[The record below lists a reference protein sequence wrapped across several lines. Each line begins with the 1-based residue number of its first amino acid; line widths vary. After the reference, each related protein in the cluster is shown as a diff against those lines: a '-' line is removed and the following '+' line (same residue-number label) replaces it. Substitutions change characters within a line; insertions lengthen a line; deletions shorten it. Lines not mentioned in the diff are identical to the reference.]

1 LSPRLEL
8 RIRELFQLITKEKDP
23 ERVQVL
29 AGELGGLLMAQV
41 PLRTPTDRQLLI
53 IELVAQG
60 LKNREIAERL
70 GISNQVVKNYVQK
83 IYLKVGVR
91 NRIGLALWY
100 EEQVHEGKVSPMKR
114 PSYRNH
120 G

>member
-1 LSPRLEL
+1 
-8 RIRELFQLITKEKDP
+8 
-23 ERVQVL
+23 
-29 AGELGGLLMAQV
+29 MAQV
-41 PLRTPTDRQLLI
+41 PLQRPTDRQLLI

-60 LKNREIAERL
+60 LTNREIAERL
-70 GISNQVVKNYVQK
+70 GISDQVFKNYVRE

-100 EEQVHEGKVSPMKR
+100 EKQVHEGKVSPMNG
-114 PSYRNH
+114 PSYRNR

>member
-1 LSPRLEL
+1 LSPKREQ
-8 RIRELFQLITKEKDP
+8 RIRELFHMITKEKDR

-29 AGELGGLLMAQV
+29 ADELGGLLMAQV
-41 PLRTPTDRQLLI
+41 PLQRLTDRQLLI

-60 LKNREIAERL
+60 LTNREIAESL
-70 GISNQVVKNYVQK
+70 GTSDNVVKNYVRE
-83 IYLKVGVR
+83 IYLRVRVR

-100 EEQVHEGKVSPMKR
+100 EEQVHEGKVSPMKG
-114 PSYRNH
+114 PSHRNH

>member
-1 LSPRLEL
+1 
-8 RIRELFQLITKEKDP
+8 
-23 ERVQVL
+23 
-29 AGELGGLLMAQV
+29 M
-41 PLRTPTDRQLLI
+41 

-60 LKNREIAERL
+60 LTNREIAESI
-70 GISNQVVKNYVQK
+70 GTSDNVVKNYVRE

-91 NRIGLALWY
+91 NRIELALWY
-100 EEQVHEGKVSPMKR
+100 EEQVHQGKISPTKG